1 MINFSFSN
9 VFFSILSGIGAYIV
23 YAGIAGRRKKGGAAR
38 LEAGLPSPVWSWTG
52 GGSGEPNLVIS
63 DMPLPLVQRALAQPL
78 ADVGARLSRVERG
91 DIEDRLRRSG
101 WRYTSLGDYYAS
113 KVLGAV
119 VLFVVAVIPCILF
132 KLPLLGT
139 VVVAAGSGLLGL
151 FNPDLEIHRA
161 IERRRKALFREMA
174 WTLDRLAIVLESGM
188 GFDTAIT
195 DLIWVSKGRGGLF
208 MALLRDLG
216 NTLLTGETNVTD
228 IVEKLERSVPHLA
241 EVDEFFQLV
250 RTNLEKAQPIAGPLK
265 ILGDYM
271 RDELNNNIE
280 ERRQKAE
287 MTVVA
292 ITAGPVILGLLIA
305 AVGPAMLGFF
315 RVF

>member
-1 MINFSFSN
+1 MFNFSN
-9 VFFSILSGIGAYIV
+9 IFFSILAAIGAYIIF
-23 YAGIAGRRKKGGAAR
+23 AGVSGRRKGSAVR
-38 LEAGLPSPVWSWTG
+38 LKAGLG
-52 GGSGEPNLVIS
+52 ESGEPDLIIS
-63 DMPLPLVQRALAQPL
+63 DMPLPLAQRALAQPL
-78 ADVGARLSRVERG
+78 ADIGARLSRAERG

-113 KVLGAV
+113 KVLGMV

-132 KLPLLGT
+132 KLPLLLT
-139 VVVAAGSGLLGL
+139 VFIAAGSGLLGL
-151 FNPDLEIHRA
+151 FNPDMEIRRA

-174 WTLDRLAIVLESGM
+174 WTLDRLAIVLETGM

-216 NTLLTGETNVTD
+216 NALFTGETNVTD
-228 IVEKLERSVPHLA
+228 IVEKLKRSVPHLA

-271 RDELNNNIE
+271 RDELNNNVE

-305 AVGPAMLGFF
+305 TAGPAMLGFF